1 MADMGLAEASAPLLE
16 PTAPTIHGLEHHDLE
31 GPPR

>member
-16 PTAPTIHGLEHHDLE
+16 SIARTIHGLEHHDLE
-31 GPPR
+31 SPSR